1 MGLMHKIRPAFWER
15 SDPGLELM
23 SYRRLWKNTFLAALL
38 VTLVPLIFLAGINF
52 YQFENQ
58 YQLQRHEIENQMHR
72 TLATSKV
79 QISYFLDERRAALTY
94 VNLDNSF
101 AELSD
106 HLNLGTIFRRLRK
119 SFGGFV
125 DLGLITSSG
134 NQQTYIGPYNLKGRN
149 YRDQDW
155 YKEVLIRGIY
165 VSDVFLG
172 HRNFPH
178 FVIAVRHEREG
189 EQTYV
194 LRATIDTGR
203 LNDILKATD
212 LQPSG
217 DIFLI
222 NQQGVLQTTSQFY
235 GGVLIR
241 FPILPK
247 AVQDWSGIHEA
258 KDRAGLP
265 LLVGLAKVDGT
276 PFTLVVVNQP
286 EALLHKWDLLRINV
300 IVMVALSVAAILC
313 VIWWGTTNLVN
324 RIYETDLR
332 RTAMLHEVEYTN
344 KLASIGRLAAGVA
357 HEINNPVTII
367 NEKVGL
373 INDLLKA
380 SEGHPY
386 QQKFLEQ
393 TKVIKDSVRRVS
405 TITHRLLGFARHLPM
420 KTETIH
426 LDALIKEVLGFLG
439 REAEYRNIDINQHI
453 PSDIPSIEADKGQ
466 LQQVLLNILN
476 NALAAVSDGGEINI
490 AVAQQGEDNVAI
502 SIADEGV
509 GIASEDIKR
518 IFEPF
523 FSTKGEKGTGLGLSI
538 TYGIVQ
544 KMGGQID
551 VESEPGQGT
560 TFTIILPRKRPPAA
574 LPITGITGSVAGKEL
589 KQGGEII

>member
-1 MGLMHKIRPAFWER
+1 MGLLKKIKPAFWDK
-15 SDPGLELM
+15 SDTGMELM
-23 SYRRLWKNTFLAALL
+23 SYRRLWKNTFLAALV
-38 VTLVPLIFLAGINF
+38 VTLAPLVFLAGINF

-58 YQLQRHEIENQMHR
+58 YQLQRNEITNQMQR

-94 VNLDNSF
+94 INLDNTF
-101 AELSD
+101 KELSEYL
-106 HLNLGTIFRRLRK
+106 HLGTIFRRLRK

-134 NQQTYIGPYNLKGRN
+134 DQETYIGPYNLKGRN
-149 YRDQDW
+149 YKDQDW

-203 LNDILKATD
+203 LNDILKATE

-222 NQQGVLQTTSQFY
+222 NQQGVLQTPSQFY
-235 GGVLIR
+235 GGVLTR
-241 FPILPK
+241 FPLLPK
-247 AVQDWSGIHEA
+247 ATQDWNGIHNA
-258 KDRAGLP
+258 KDRSGLP
-265 LLVGLAKVDGT
+265 ILVGLAKVEGT
-276 PFTLVVVNQP
+276 PFTLVVINQP
-286 EALLHKWDLLRINV
+286 EALLQKWDLLRINV
-300 IVMVALSVAAILC
+300 IVMVGLSVIAMLA

-373 INDLLKA
+373 MTDLLKMA
-380 SEGHPY
+380 EGFPY
-386 QQKFLEQ
+386 QEKFLEQ

-405 TITHRLLGFARHLPM
+405 EITHRLLGFARHLPM

-439 REAEYRNIDINQHI
+439 REAEYRNIEINQHI
-453 PSDIPSIEADKGQ
+453 PADIAAIEADKGQ

-476 NALAAVSDGGEINI
+476 NALAAVKDGGEINI
-490 AVAQQGEDNVAI
+490 AVAQLGDDKVAI

-509 GIASEDIKR
+509 GIAGEDLKR

-544 KMGGQID
+544 KMGGHIE
-551 VESEPGQGT
+551 VESEPNQGT
-560 TFTIILPRKRPPAA
+560 TFTIILPRKRPPAM
-574 LPITGITGSVAGKEL
+574 LPGEGIVEGAFGNDI
-589 KQGGEII
+589 KQSGEIL